1 MSGISKELVAASS
14 KMVVLSILRK
24 GESYGYDILQQVKLL
39 SDGQWSWSDGLIYP
53 VLHKLENDKY
63 ISSRWEQLSGK
74 RKRKYYTITEKGLRF
89 LDKSMKEWK
98 FVDKTLQKAWEN
110 QLCKAQKIG

>member
-1 MSGISKELVAASS
+1 MSEISKELVAASS

-24 GESYGYDILQQVKLL
+24 RESYGYDILQQVKLL
-39 SDGQWSWSDGLIYP
+39 SDGQWNWSDGLIYP
-53 VLHKLENDKY
+53 VLHKLENEKY
-63 ISSRWEQLSGK
+63 ISSRWELLAGK

-89 LDKSMKEWK
+89 LDKSIREWK
-98 FVDKTLQKAWEN
+98 FVDQTLQKAWGS